1 MLVLPHRFVPTT
13 SKLVSPVRIVAQY
26 GHANAL
32 TAVAVSPCQRLI
44 ASTDADKWL
53 YIWSFETLEVLGIY
67 DLSFLCDHIS
77 WNDSHSVLC
86 SGNGL
91 ERTFNFNDDD
101 FLDNDQAS
109 PLPDVS
115 NNVIRLLDAPEASRN
130 GDTLIITSGSQAF
143 EHVIPQ
149 LLAFTL
155 DPCERYVITISPN
168 AVQVFS
174 AFEDKC
180 LMTLDAPKP
189 NQWCGMHLNWR
200 GDFATILLNNGQI
213 WNCDPVHL
221 KAECIHKD
229 NTTVTAFDFSRD
241 NHLVYGNP
249 NGVLTIFDI
258 PSHAVLFRTPR
269 KPIAFNAVFPTP
281 EKVGFMALR
290 PESAT
295 AFFSHS
301 KEILSASP
309 LPAKLL
315 CACPGTLFSELL
327 CACTDNV
334 IYRLK
339 LDDNSIAKVCTTSK
353 QPVMMTA
360 SGAALFIIYKDG
372 SADFFDGKSLSTVDW
387 KAPSPPTAI
396 ALSDNTKT
404 FAAAWNNHVEIID
417 RTNKSSPRSI
427 TVNAPQQLAF
437 GREKS
442 ANSILVF
449 TRDASVHAF
458 DIRSGERTLSQSL
471 CIPTGRIL
479 SVAPAAKSFIH
490 ILAEN
495 EHGQYAILKIGLNT
509 GKSSLAL
516 RVFSSGTQI
525 WGAALTEDAV
535 SIRNDAP
542 PLRIISG
549 LKAFSI
555 DDWSRSEP
563 LSIF

>member
-13 SKLVSPVRIVAQY
+13 SKFVSPVRIVAQY
-26 GHANAL
+26 GHGNTV
-32 TAVAVSPCQRLI
+32 TAVAFSPCQRLI
-44 ASTDADKWL
+44 ASTDADGWL

-67 DLSFLCDHIS
+67 DLSFQCSRIT
-77 WNDSHSVLC
+77 WNNQAVIC
-86 SGNGL
+86 SGNGQ
-91 ERTFNFNDDD
+91 ERTIEFNDDD
-101 FLDNDQAS
+101 FLVDNQT

-115 NNVIRLLDAPEASRN
+115 NNVIRLLDAPEASRE
-130 GDTLIITSGSQAF
+130 GDTLIITSGSQSF
-143 EHVIPQ
+143 EHTIPQ
-149 LLAFTL
+149 LISFTL
-155 DPCERYVITISPN
+155 DPCERYVITISPD

-174 AFEDKC
+174 AFENKC
-180 LMTLDAPKP
+180 LMTLDAPNSHK
-189 NQWCGMHLNWR
+189 WCGMHLNWR
-200 GDFATILLNNGQI
+200 GDFATILLDNGQI
-213 WNCDPVHL
+213 WNCDPVRL
-221 KAECIHKD
+221 KSECVHND
-229 NTTVTAFDFSRD
+229 NSSVTAFDFSHD

-258 PSHAVLFRTPR
+258 PSRAVLFRTPR

-327 CACTDNV
+327 CACTDNAV
-334 IYRLK
+334 YRLK
-339 LDDNSIAKVCTTSK
+339 LDDNTITKVCSTSK
-353 QPVMMTA
+353 QTVMMTA
-360 SGAALFIIYKDG
+360 SGASLLLLYADG
-372 SADFFDGKSLSTVDW
+372 SADFFDGKSLSPIHW
-387 KAPSPPTAI
+387 NAPQIPCAI
-396 ALSDNTKT
+396 ALSDNAKT
-404 FAAAWNNHVEIID
+404 FAAAWNDHVEIID
-417 RTNKSSPRSI
+417 RTAKSDPRHI
-427 TVNAPQQLAF
+427 TVNAPEQIAF

-442 ANSILVF
+442 ANSLLVF
-449 TRDASVHAF
+449 TRDAAVHVF
-458 DIRSGERTLSQSL
+458 DIRSGECTISQPL
-471 CIPTGRIL
+471 CLPTGRIL
-479 SVAPAAKSFIH
+479 SVAPAAKSYIH
-490 ILAEN
+490 ILAAT
-495 EHGQYAILKIGLNT
+495 EHGQFAILKIGLNT
-509 GKSSLAL
+509 AKSSLVL
-516 RVFSSGTQI
+516 RIFSTGTQI

-563 LSIF
+563 LSIY